1 MGNDK
6 PKAVSRSLAYY
17 REHREEILKKRK
29 EYYRKN
35 RELCIARSKRYAE
48 RVLRPKL
55 ERQKQG
61 LEPATTLEAMRKYQR
76 DYYNAV
82 WPDGIDYNKKG
93 TEEWTIK
100 RLPSNDSENYRRT
113 TRLDDARIYMIS
125 TRCRFKL
132 PKDGSGT
139 LLFQTA

>member
-1 MGNDK
+1 MDNDK
-6 PKAVSRSLAYY
+6 PKEVSRSLAYY

-82 WPDGIDYNKKG
+82 TKPGR
-93 TEEWTIK
+93 ELIK
-100 RLPSNDSENYRRT
+100 QQRKEQKN
-113 TRLDDARIYMIS
+113 
-125 TRCRFKL
+125 
-132 PKDGSGT
+132 G
-139 LLFQTA
+139 Q

>member
-35 RELCIARSKRYAE
+35 RELCIERAKRYANE
-48 RVLRPKL
+48 VLKPKL

-61 LEPATTLEAMRKYQR
+61 LEPATTLEAMRKYQM

-82 WPDGIDYNKKG
+82 TKPGRELVRKQRKEQKNG
-93 TEEWTIK
+93 
-100 RLPSNDSENYRRT
+100 
-113 TRLDDARIYMIS
+113 
-125 TRCRFKL
+125 
-132 PKDGSGT
+132 
-139 LLFQTA
+139 

>member
-35 RELCIARSKRYAE
+35 REQCIARSKRYADE
-48 RVLRPKL
+48 VLKPKI

-61 LEPATTLEAMRKYQR
+61 LEPVTTLEAMRKYQR

-82 WPDGIDYNKKG
+82 TKPGRELVKQQRKEQKNG
-93 TEEWTIK
+93 
-100 RLPSNDSENYRRT
+100 
-113 TRLDDARIYMIS
+113 
-125 TRCRFKL
+125 
-132 PKDGSGT
+132 
-139 LLFQTA
+139 Q

>member
-35 RELCIARSKRYAE
+35 RELCVERAKRYAE
-48 RVLRPKL
+48 DVLKPKL

-76 DYYNAV
+76 DYYNNV
-82 WPDGIDYNKKG
+82 TKPGR
-93 TEEWTIK
+93 E
-100 RLPSNDSENYRRT
+100 
-113 TRLDDARIYMIS
+113 
-125 TRCRFKL
+125 
-132 PKDGSGT
+132 
-139 LLFQTA
+139 LLKQQRKEQKNGQ

>member
-1 MGNDK
+1 M
-6 PKAVSRSLAYY
+6 

-35 RELCIARSKRYAE
+35 RELCIERAKRYANE
-48 RVLRPKL
+48 VLKPKL

-82 WPDGIDYNKKG
+82 TKPGRELVRKQRKEQKNG
-93 TEEWTIK
+93 
-100 RLPSNDSENYRRT
+100 
-113 TRLDDARIYMIS
+113 
-125 TRCRFKL
+125 
-132 PKDGSGT
+132 
-139 LLFQTA
+139 

>member
-6 PKAVSRSLAYY
+6 PKGVSRSLAYY

-35 RELCIARSKRYAE
+35 RDLCIERAKRYADE
-48 RVLRPKL
+48 VLKPKI

-82 WPDGIDYNKKG
+82 TKPGR
-93 TEEWTIK
+93 ELIK
-100 RLPSNDSENYRRT
+100 QQRKEQKN
-113 TRLDDARIYMIS
+113 
-125 TRCRFKL
+125 
-132 PKDGSGT
+132 G
-139 LLFQTA
+139 

>member
-35 RELCIARSKRYAE
+35 RELCIERAKRYANE
-48 RVLRPKL
+48 VLKPKL

-82 WPDGIDYNKKG
+82 TKPGRELVRKQRKEQKNG
-93 TEEWTIK
+93 
-100 RLPSNDSENYRRT
+100 
-113 TRLDDARIYMIS
+113 
-125 TRCRFKL
+125 
-132 PKDGSGT
+132 
-139 LLFQTA
+139 